1 MLVRKR
7 KAIFFGLIGFGL
19 ARAASRNSALSS
31 SSSTKI
37 SAVDGGGA
45 VVVLLFV
52 GRRVLMVDL
61 IAVSTGLEVV
71 FLTEVL
77 VVVLVLVRVVWKGLA
92 SPVVVII
99 IQGEEVGPPF
109 VVVVMVKMRARGKQR
124 RRAPRRDIGDGESSS
139 MVLFHPIHSTVE
151 RERER

>member
-1 MLVRKR
+1 MVRKR
-7 KAIFFGLIGFGL
+7 KAIFLGLVGFGL

-52 GRRVLMVDL
+52 GRRRVLMVDL

-77 VVVLVLVRVVWKGLA
+77 VVVLVRVVWKGLA
-92 SPVVVII
+92 PPVVVI
-99 IQGEEVGPPF
+99 IQGEEVAPPF
-109 VVVVMVKMRARGKQR
+109 VVVVVGVVVMVKMRARGKQR

-151 RERER
+151 RER